1 VLIMKAI
8 KYALSRSLWRL
19 IYGFVLSSPL
29 FFCSAIAQSS
39 NPTPVFVAVVERQH
53 FVDKLEA
60 LGSLK
65 ANENVELTSTV
76 TELVTRINFEDGQR
90 VVKGDVLVE
99 MDADEEL
106 AEQAEEQSRID
117 EAQRQVNRLKP
128 LIARGAASKSAL
140 DERQR
145 ELQTARARMKA
156 ILSRINK
163 RQITAP
169 FDGVVGLRNISVG
182 SLAQPGTQVTTIDD
196 DSVMKLDFSV
206 PEVFLSTLL
215 AGVKIEATSAAY
227 PEDVFRGEI
236 ASVDSRI
243 NPVTRA
249 IIVRA
254 HLDNASQK
262 LKPGLLMQIAL
273 QKNPRQALVVP
284 EEAVIA
290 NGRENSV
297 WLIVEKNAVTVV
309 ERRPVSIGVRRDGWV
324 EIRDGLISGQQV
336 VTHGTLRVRP
346 GAEVS
351 VMAVE
356 RDNESLTELLQ
367 QSTSQ
372 GNTP

>member
-254 HLDNASQK
+254 HLDNALQK

-367 QSTSQ
+367 QSTPQ

>member
-1 VLIMKAI
+1 MLIMKAI

>member
-254 HLDNASQK
+254 HLDNALQK

>member
-1 VLIMKAI
+1 MLIMKAI

-254 HLDNASQK
+254 HLDNALQK

-367 QSTSQ
+367 QSTPQ

>member
-1 VLIMKAI
+1 MLIMKAI

-254 HLDNASQK
+254 HLDNALQK